1 LEELERQREVLSN
14 IERETDRLDD
24 NLARS
29 EKLLKQFGRRM
40 ASDHFIQCF
49 TVINVLLL
57 CGVILYAVL
66 KGKKIGG
73 DDDAQPIDPTGA
85 STSSAA
91 AEVVGNV
98 ANRLFLRRRF

>member
-1 LEELERQREVLSN
+1 MSFFIIRAFKAVEEKE
-14 IERETDRLDD
+14 
-24 NLARS
+24 A

-66 KGKKIGG
+66 NGKKIGG
-73 DDDAQPIDPTGA
+73 DDNAQPIDPTGA
-85 STSSAA
+85 STMT
-91 AEVVGNV
+91 EVVGNV
-98 ANRLFLRRRF
+98 ANRLLLRRRF